1 MIGIITA
8 TNKKEA
14 NMFAILRT
22 LYHKIKAWAFAD
34 DKGQV
39 VSSQEHWV
47 NHIHDDTVT
56 WPNGAMM
63 WCNVHGFDEGSG
75 GTYWLGLDL
84 RSFGIRCADYLL
96 KFRSKALYE
105 EYLDAAHR
113 DTKNILY
120 KMRNDSR
127 LDYSYGDSMDTEFI
141 FRWGDDSKL
150 FHIHLG
156 VDSYAEQR

>member
-1 MIGIITA
+1 MS
-8 TNKKEA
+8 
-14 NMFAILRT
+14 ILKT
-22 LYHKIKAWAFAD
+22 FFQKIKVWFLRIFRPYALSA
-34 DKGQV
+34 
-39 VSSQEHWV
+39 SSQEHWV
-47 NHIHDDTVT
+47 NHIYDDTVT

-63 WCNVHGFDEGSG
+63 WCNVHGFDEGPG
-75 GTYWLGLDL
+75 RAYWLGLDL

-105 EYLDAAHR
+105 EYLDAATR

-127 LDYSYGDSMDTEFI
+127 LDYTCGYDMDVEYTFK
-141 FRWGDDSKL
+141 WGDDDKS